1 MTTAT
6 KSLTSPKSLNS
17 TKSLNS
23 PKSLTSLTSLKSLK
37 PIKARRKSGV
47 VELPFVLW
55 IFFIGLAF
63 PLINLMTI
71 GLRLTFLYTATH
83 TACLRACRGQ
93 TFIVPVE
100 GKPSCKM
107 LAEQAVQDVTNKFTG
122 IHVAQITTQILT
134 TNIDSTSQ
142 SRTVSP
148 LTKPADVS
156 KNTYQIEVVLACS
169 ADPFLPMPLP
179 VQIAG
184 LSAPLHVT
192 LSDRQ
197 YCESPDGL
205 TI

>member
-1 MTTAT
+1 MTI
-6 KSLTSPKSLNS
+6 SSRSQ
-17 TKSLNS
+17 
-23 PKSLTSLTSLKSLK
+23 
-37 PIKARRKSGV
+37 KARRKSGV
-47 VELPFVLW
+47 MELPFVLW

-71 GLRLTFLYTATH
+71 GLRMTFLYSATH

-93 TFIVPVE
+93 TFLTPVE
-100 GKPSCKM
+100 GKPSCTM
-107 LAEQAVQDVTNKFTG
+107 LANQAVQDVTSKFTG

-134 TNIDSTSQ
+134 TNIDNANQ

-169 ADPFLPMPLP
+169 ADPFLPLPLP
-179 VQIAG
+179 VKIAG
-184 LSAPLHVT
+184 LSAPLQVT

-205 TI
+205 NI

>member
-1 MTTAT
+1 MTLSQKT
-6 KSLTSPKSLNS
+6 PK
-17 TKSLNS
+17 
-23 PKSLTSLTSLKSLK
+23 PKILKL
-37 PIKARRKSGV
+37 RNRSGV
-47 VELPFVLW
+47 MELPFFLW

-63 PLINLMTI
+63 PLIDLITV

-83 TACLRACRGQ
+83 TACLRACRAQ
-93 TFIVPVE
+93 TFLTPVE
-100 GKPSCKM
+100 GKPSCTM
-107 LAEQAVQDVTNKFTG
+107 LANQAVQDVTNKFTG

-134 TNIDSTSQ
+134 TNIDNSSQ
-142 SRTVSP
+142 SRSLSP

-169 ADPFLPMPLP
+169 ADPFLPLPLP

-184 LSAPLHVT
+184 LSAPLQVT

>member
-1 MTTAT
+1 MTI
-6 KSLTSPKSLNS
+6 SSR
-17 TKSLNS
+17 
-23 PKSLTSLTSLKSLK
+23 SLKTRS
-37 PIKARRKSGV
+37 KSGV

-83 TACLRACRGQ
+83 TACLRACRAQ
-93 TFIVPVE
+93 TFLTQVE

-107 LAEQAVQDVTNKFTG
+107 MANQAVQDVTSKFTG
-122 IHVAQITTQILT
+122 IHVTQITTQILT
-134 TNIDSTSQ
+134 TNIDNSTQ

-184 LSAPLHVT
+184 LSAPLQVT

-205 TI
+205 NI